1 MRRRHG
7 DTHGA
12 LGEAWTVAKGN
23 ASLSPRKRC
32 HSSSAGRGAAEHAP
46 VHGAPGTAATALT
59 APRYVDSWQAPLAP
73 IAGRGAKYAS
83 SVILCGW
90 ACPMGISIRC
100 ARSVLCFEF
109 SLAWGVTTT
118 CADIAILPPPPT
130 SLFFF
135 VPYYNQPVYFR
146 VLTFAARLLS
156 IMSSKQR
163 LTVVPSRMTLQQVK
177 AKLAGAKKGHSM
189 LKKKSDA
196 LLVRFRAIL
205 SDIMLNKQAAG
216 EESRE
221 AMLALALAKYAFG
234 DELKHVV
241 IENVDDAST
250 KVKMSPDNVAG
261 VTIPVFSKLG
271 ASATDADG
279 NDVAGK
285 GAASL
290 AGLSKGGQQIGDA
303 RTAFA
308 ETLDLLV
315 KLASLQTSFIILDEA
330 IKLTNRRVN
339 ALENVV
345 KPRLEN
351 TISYVLSELDEME
364 REEFF
369 RLKLIQ
375 NKKEKARLAEKGEK
389 LKEERKHALTGFDA
403 TKFATED
410 ASKPSLIDAHTGAD
424 PDLLF

>member
-1 MRRRHG
+1 
-7 DTHGA
+7 
-12 LGEAWTVAKGN
+12 
-23 ASLSPRKRC
+23 
-32 HSSSAGRGAAEHAP
+32 
-46 VHGAPGTAATALT
+46 
-59 APRYVDSWQAPLAP
+59 
-73 IAGRGAKYAS
+73 
-83 SVILCGW
+83 
-90 ACPMGISIRC
+90 
-100 ARSVLCFEF
+100 
-109 SLAWGVTTT
+109 
-118 CADIAILPPPPT
+118 
-130 SLFFF
+130 
-135 VPYYNQPVYFR
+135 
-146 VLTFAARLLS
+146 
-156 IMSSKQR
+156 MSSKQR

-205 SDIMLNKQAAG
+205 SDILRNKEAAG

-241 IENVDDAST
+241 IENVDDASM

-261 VTIPVFSKLG
+261 VTIPVFSKFG
-271 ASATDADG
+271 ARVTDADG
-279 NDVAGK
+279 NDSAGK
-285 GAASL
+285 GTASL

-308 ETLDLLV
+308 DTLDLLV

-375 NKKEKARLAEKGEK
+375 NKKEKARLAEQGEK
-389 LKEERKHALTGFDA
+389 LKEERKLALTGFDPA
-403 TKFATED
+403 KFAGDD
-410 ASKPSLIDAHTGAD
+410 ASKPSIIDAHTGAD